1 MMEQIKLLP
10 CPFCGGKARLTRW
23 LHGFWP
29 VATHKGGCPINDM
42 VPPDCGFYITPEK
55 AAAAWNMRHKDGE

>member
-1 MMEQIKLLP
+1 MEQYELKP
-10 CPFCGGKARLTRW
+10 CPFCGGEAHILRW

-29 VATHKGGCPINDM
+29 VAKHTGGCPINDM